1 MSCPNTTV
9 CSSRTWAEHR
19 KVPLDKFGTP
29 FPSWEGAPRQAR
41 DTISFVG
48 RCPSTS
54 SGHHFLV
61 GRCPSASSGHHFL
74 GRKVPLDK
82 LGTPFPWSEGA
93 PRQSRDTIS
102 FVGRCPSASS
112 GHHFLGRKVPLDK
125 LGTPFP
131 WSEGAPRQARDTI
144 SLSEMVEAG
153 GVGILTP
160 TDST

>member
-19 KVPLDKFGTP
+19 KVPLGKFGTP
-29 FPSWEGAPRQAR
+29 FPSWEGAPRQA
-41 DTISFVG
+41 
-48 RCPSTS
+48 
-54 SGHHFLV
+54 
-61 GRCPSASSGHHFL
+61 
-74 GRKVPLDK
+74 
-82 LGTPFPWSEGA
+82 
-93 PRQSRDTIS
+93 RDTIS

-131 WSEGAPRQARDTI
+131 CRKVPLGKLGTPFPCRKVPLGKLGTPFPSWEGAPRQARDTI

-153 GVGILTP
+153 
-160 TDST
+160 

>member
-19 KVPLDKFGTP
+19 KVPLGKFGTP

-48 RCPSTS
+48 RCPPTS

-74 GRKVPLDK
+74 S
-82 LGTPFPWSEGA
+82 W
-93 PRQSRDTIS
+93 
-102 FVGRCPSASS
+102 
-112 GHHFLGRKVPLDK
+112 
-125 LGTPFP
+125 
-131 WSEGAPRQARDTI
+131 EGAPRQARDTI
-144 SLSEMVEAG
+144 SL
-153 GVGILTP
+153 VGRCP
-160 TDST
+160 STSSGHHFLVGRCPSTSSGHHS

>member
-1 MSCPNTTV
+1 MG
-9 CSSRTWAEHR
+9 
-19 KVPLDKFGTP
+19 GT
-29 FPSWEGAPRQAR
+29 SEGAPRQVR

-74 GRKVPLDK
+74 RGKVPL
-82 LGTPFPWSEGA
+82 G
-93 PRQSRDTIS
+93 
-102 FVGRCPSASS
+102 
-112 GHHFLGRKVPLDK
+112 K

-153 GVGILTP
+153 GVEPPSEKRYDTKP
-160 TDST
+160 TCLAQFRLVRPPRSE

>member
-19 KVPLDKFGTP
+19 KVPLGKFGTP

-74 GRKVPLDK
+74 RGKVPLGK

-93 PRQSRDTIS
+93 PRQARDTIS

-153 GVGILTP
+153 G
-160 TDST
+160 

>member
-19 KVPLDKFGTP
+19 KVPLGKFGTP
-29 FPSWEGAPRQAR
+29 FPSWEGAPLQARDTISLSEGAPRQAR
-41 DTISFVG
+41 DTISLVG
-48 RCPSTS
+48 RCPST
-54 SGHHFLV
+54 
-61 GRCPSASSGHHFL
+61 
-74 GRKVPLDK
+74 
-82 LGTPFPWSEGA
+82 
-93 PRQSRDTIS
+93 
-102 FVGRCPSASS
+102 SS

-153 GVGILTP
+153 G
-160 TDST
+160 

>member
-19 KVPLDKFGTP
+19 KVPLGKFGTP
-29 FPSWEGAPRQAR
+29 FPSWEGAPRQARDTISLSEGAPRQAR

-54 SGHHFLV
+54 SGHHFLR
-61 GRCPSASSGHHFL
+61 G
-74 GRKVPLDK
+74 KVPLDK
-82 LGTPFPWSEGA
+82 LGTPFP
-93 PRQSRDTIS
+93 
-102 FVGRCPSASS
+102 C
-112 GHHFLGRKVPLDK
+112 RKVPLGK

-131 WSEGAPRQARDTI
+131 SSEGAPRQARDTI

-153 GVGILTP
+153 GVEPPSEKRYDTKP
-160 TDST
+160 T

>member
-19 KVPLDKFGTP
+19 KVPLGKFGTP

-54 SGHHFLV
+54 SGHHFLRGKV
-61 GRCPSASSGHHFL
+61 PLDKL
-74 GRKVPLDK
+74 GTPFPCRKVPLGKLGTPFPCRKVPLDK
-82 LGTPFPWSEGA
+82 LGTPFP
-93 PRQSRDTIS
+93 
-102 FVGRCPSASS
+102 C
-112 GHHFLGRKVPLDK
+112 RKVPLDK

-131 WSEGAPRQARDTI
+131 S
-144 SLSEMVEAG
+144 
-153 GVGILTP
+153 
-160 TDST
+160 

>member
-19 KVPLDKFGTP
+19 KVPLGKFGTP

-61 GRCPSASSGHHFL
+61 GRCPSTSSGHHFL
-74 GRKVPLDK
+74 RGKVPL
-82 LGTPFPWSEGA
+82 G
-93 PRQSRDTIS
+93 
-102 FVGRCPSASS
+102 
-112 GHHFLGRKVPLDK
+112 K

-153 GVGILTP
+153 GVEPPSEKRYDTKP
-160 TDST
+160 TCLAQFRLVRPPRSE